1 MKYGKSIQEWKNRM
15 MHFDSE
21 IKHHVTEE
29 HRREIN
35 NEDIPHWNRRS
46 INQNDKDFTHL
57 LFRNVVKNEF
67 NNETDSD
74 SNKDEYTNIMD
85 IGLYPRGNI
94 TNWNGPLLRKGL

>member
-15 MHFDSE
+15 MHC
-21 IKHHVTEE
+21 VTEE

-74 SNKDEYTNIMD
+74 SNKDEYTNMD
-85 IGLYPRGNI
+85 IGLYTQGDR
-94 TNWNGPLLRKGL
+94 